1 MTNAVKTPVATES
14 APFPYVALFVL
25 ATAVFMSVT
34 AEMMPTGLLPEMSA
48 ELGVTESQIGLLV
61 TLFAVA
67 VVITAVPLSAM
78 TRRFSRHT
86 VIVGVLLA
94 VAATSTFS
102 ALAPSY
108 GLLAFARVLGGT
120 AHGLFW
126 AVVGVYAAHLVP
138 RHQIARAVAITTGGG
153 TLAFV
158 LGVPAATVVGHAF
171 GWRVPFLA
179 IAVLSLCASLLIAK
193 RLPRMPAPGPRVKPA
208 PDARAEPSSETG
220 VKLSRLKRLDP
231 TVPGVAVICVI
242 IGILMVGHYS
252 LYTYVTPF
260 LIGQLGVPIGN
271 VGGMLFVYG
280 VAGALGLLIAGFVFG
295 GRPTFGVGIA
305 LVVTGASVLV
315 LSLWASNPWLSIP
328 AFALW
333 GIALG
338 VIPTLM
344 QARVLH
350 VASPA
355 ITDTAAAFY
364 STAFNIGIGG
374 GALVGG
380 LLLSGFGLESLPL
393 FYLLLLFVSGALLWI
408 SVIVSHRRHAATLA

>member
-1 MTNAVKTPVATES
+1 MTNSVKTPTAVES

-67 VVITAVPLSAM
+67 VVITAVPLSAL

-102 ALAPSY
+102 ALAPTY
-108 GLLAFARVLGGT
+108 GLLAVARVLGGT

-158 LGVPAATVVGHAF
+158 LGVPAATIVGHAF

-193 RLPRMPAPGPRVKPA
+193 RLPRMAAPVRTPRIPRSRAAV
-208 PDARAEPSSETG
+208 DAGQRPS
-220 VKLSRLKRLDP
+220 RPKRMNP
-231 TVPGVAVICVI
+231 TVPGVAVLCVVV
-242 IGILMVGHYS
+242 GVLMVGHYS

-260 LIGQLGVPIGN
+260 LIGQMGVPIGN
-271 VGGMLFVYG
+271 VGAMLFVYG
-280 VAGALGLLIAGFVFG
+280 IAGALGLLVAGFLFG
-295 GRPTFGVGIA
+295 QRPTFGVGIA

-315 LSLWASNPWLSIP
+315 LSIGASNPWLSIP

-333 GIALG
+333 GVALG
-338 VIPTLM
+338 IIPTLM

-380 LLLSGFGLESLPL
+380 LLLSGFGLESLPVVC
-393 FYLLLLFVSGALLWI
+393 LLLLLVSGALLWI
-408 SVIVSHRRHAATLA
+408 SVIVSHRRHAATLS

>member
-1 MTNAVKTPVATES
+1 MTNSVKTPTAAES

-67 VVITAVPLSAM
+67 VVITAVPLSAL

-102 ALAPSY
+102 ALAPTY
-108 GLLAFARVLGGT
+108 GLLAVARVLGGT

-158 LGVPAATVVGHAF
+158 LGVPAATIVGHAF

-193 RLPRMPAPGPRVKPA
+193 RLPRMAAQVRAPRVPR
-208 PDARAEPSSETG
+208 ARATADVRQQPG
-220 VKLSRLKRLDP
+220 RRKRMDP
-231 TVPGVAVICVI
+231 TVPGVAVLCVVV
-242 IGILMVGHYS
+242 GLLMVGHYS

-260 LIGQLGVPIGN
+260 LIGQMGVPIGN
-271 VGGMLFVYG
+271 VGAMLFVYG
-280 VAGALGLLIAGFVFG
+280 IAGALGLLVAGFLFG
-295 GRPTFGVGIA
+295 QRPTFGVGIA

-315 LSLWASNPWLSIP
+315 LSVWASNPWLSIP

-380 LLLSGFGLESLPL
+380 LLLSEFGLESLPVA
-393 FYLLLLFVSGALLWI
+393 YLLLLLVSGALLWI
-408 SVIVSHRRHAATLA
+408 SVIVSHRRHAATLS

>member
-1 MTNAVKTPVATES
+1 MTNSVKIPTAVES

-67 VVITAVPLSAM
+67 VVITAVPLSAL
-78 TRRFSRHT
+78 TRRFSRHS

-94 VAATSTFS
+94 VAATSAFS
-102 ALAPSY
+102 ALAPTY
-108 GLLAFARVLGGT
+108 GSLAVARVLGGT

-158 LGVPAATVVGHAF
+158 LGVPAATVVGHSF

-179 IAVLSLCASLLIAK
+179 IALLALCASLLIAK
-193 RLPRMPAPGPRVKPA
+193 RLPRMPAPAREPRPPRVGA
-208 PDARAEPSSETG
+208 AAEVRMQAAAR
-220 VKLSRLKRLDP
+220 RRMDP
-231 TVPGVAVICVI
+231 TVPGVAVLCVVV
-242 IGILMVGHYS
+242 GILMVGHYA

-260 LIGQLGVPIGN
+260 LIGQMGVPIGN
-271 VGGMLFVYG
+271 VGAMLFVYG
-280 VAGALGLLIAGFVFG
+280 IAGALGLLVAGFLFG
-295 GRPTFGVGIA
+295 QRPTFGVGIA

-333 GIALG
+333 GVALG

-364 STAFNIGIGG
+364 STAFNTGIGG

-380 LLLSGFGLESLPL
+380 LLLSGFGLEFLPVI
-393 FYLLLLFVSGALLWI
+393 YLLLLLVSGALLWI